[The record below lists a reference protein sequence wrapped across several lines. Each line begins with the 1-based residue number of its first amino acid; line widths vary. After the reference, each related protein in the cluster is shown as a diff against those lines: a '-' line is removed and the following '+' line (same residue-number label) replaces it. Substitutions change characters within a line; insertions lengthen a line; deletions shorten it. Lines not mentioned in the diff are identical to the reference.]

1 MQAVDYALV
10 AIYLIV
16 LLALG
21 VRKRLSSSASAE
33 EMIVGGRALTLPAF
47 VASLVSTWYG
57 GILGVGEY
65 GYLYGLST
73 WLVFGFPYYLA
84 AFLFALLLARR
95 ARRAEV
101 LTIPDQLHK
110 AYGKGTAGLGAGIV
124 FLMTVPAAYI
134 LMLGV
139 LIEFLFGYP
148 FWIGIVA
155 GSFLSIVYV
164 YLGGF
169 NAVVRTDLFQ
179 FGLMFLG
186 FAVLLGVLVT
196 EHGGLAFIE
205 SNLPET
211 HLTWHG
217 GNPGWY
223 IASWYGIAL
232 ATLIEPAFFQRCY
245 AARNERIARNGIF
258 ISIACWTVFDF
269 MTTACGLYAATL
281 LPDLADPVSA
291 FPSLAYEVLPAGLLG
306 LFVLALLATVMST
319 VDSFSFLSGSTLSN
333 DLLARF
339 GIINSNQISRY
350 TRIGVVVSSALAVLL
365 ALFMRSV
372 VDIWHLFGS
381 IGTPAL
387 LIPVLVSFIGKPRV
401 SGRVALVSIIVSGS
415 MASLW
420 YLSAELTNDG
430 GYWLGLEPVFPGLIT
445 SISVYIFASL
455 KPQGS
460 WQVR

>member
-1 MQAVDYALV
+1 
-10 AIYLIV
+10 
-16 LLALG
+16 
-21 VRKRLSSSASAE
+21 
-33 EMIVGGRALTLPAF
+33 
-47 VASLVSTWYG
+47 
-57 GILGVGEY
+57 
-65 GYLYGLST
+65 
-73 WLVFGFPYYLA
+73 
-84 AFLFALLLARR
+84 
-95 ARRAEV
+95 
-101 LTIPDQLHK
+101 
-110 AYGKGTAGLGAGIV
+110 
-124 FLMTVPAAYI
+124 
-134 LMLGV
+134 
-139 LIEFLFGYP
+139 
-148 FWIGIVA
+148 
-155 GSFLSIVYV
+155 
-164 YLGGF
+164 
-169 NAVVRTDLFQ
+169 
-179 FGLMFLG
+179 
-186 FAVLLGVLVT
+186 
-196 EHGGLAFIE
+196 
-205 SNLPET
+205 
-211 HLTWHG
+211 
-217 GNPGWY
+217 
-223 IASWYGIAL
+223 
-232 ATLIEPAFFQRCY
+232 
-245 AARNERIARNGIF
+245 
-258 ISIACWTVFDF
+258 
-269 MTTACGLYAATL
+269 MTTACGLYAAAL

-460 WQVR
+460 LQVR